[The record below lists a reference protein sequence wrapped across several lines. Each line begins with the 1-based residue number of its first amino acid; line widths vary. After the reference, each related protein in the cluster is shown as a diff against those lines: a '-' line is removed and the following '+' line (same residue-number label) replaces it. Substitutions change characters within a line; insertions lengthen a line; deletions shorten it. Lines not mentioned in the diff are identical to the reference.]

1 MDPVKSQ
8 KIDTPADFQ
17 VNQSSNGMELF
28 SEALKQKGF
37 AGDIDTSDEKR
48 QEFSHDASLFEL
60 VPKLVVAPKNEQDI
74 QTLINAVNENK
85 KNIPDL
91 SLTARSAGTDMSGG
105 AVTESVSVDFR
116 KYFTAIENVT
126 ENSAQVQPGVL
137 YKDFEVETLKHKA
150 LMPTYPASRD
160 LASVGGL
167 VNNNSGGEKS
177 LEYGKTQNFV
187 KELRVV
193 FSDGVARTVKPL
205 TKAELDAK
213 MNQHDFEGNMYR
225 QLFIMLDGNYDKI
238 KAAKPQVSK
247 NSAGYYLWDVWNRES
262 GIFDL
267 TQLICGA
274 QGTLGFVSDIN
285 FKLVPARPHSG
296 LLVMFLKNINDLGEL
311 IPKVLEHKPATFE
324 SFDDATMW
332 LGIKFMPSF
341 HKMLGWKGVIKLLIS
356 FIPTGLHFWRGFPKL
371 ILMVEFNG
379 ETEDEVREKVKS
391 LHRDLSQYRARYEIN
406 GFEED
411 PTEGKSQK
419 FWLMRRYSF
428 QLLRSKVKDKHT
440 APFIDDFIVNP
451 KYLPEFFPKL
461 RVIIKKYNL
470 FATIAGH
477 MGDGN
482 FHIIPLM
489 KIEDPKERAK
499 LEPAMREVNNLV
511 LEYHGSLTAEHNDG
525 MIRGPWLEAMYGKEI
540 VDMFKQAKKIMDP
553 DNIFNPHKKTDATWD
568 YSMSHI
574 REHF

>member
-1 MDPVKSQ
+1 
-8 KIDTPADFQ
+8 
-17 VNQSSNGMELF
+17 MEKF
-28 SEALKQKGF
+28 IETLKQKGF
-37 AGDIDTSDEKR
+37 AGDIDTSEETRKL
-48 QEFSHDASLFEL
+48 FSHDASLFEL
-60 VPKLVVAPKNEQDI
+60 VPKVVVAPKNEQDL
-74 QTLINAVNENK
+74 QTLIAVVNECRK
-85 KNIPDL
+85 EVPDL

-105 AVTESVSVDFR
+105 AVTESVLVDFR

-126 ENSAQVQPGVL
+126 ESTAQVQPGVL
-137 YKDFEVETLKHKA
+137 YKDFEIETLKRRA

-187 KELRVV
+187 NELRVV

-205 TKAELDAK
+205 TKAELDVK
-213 MNQHDFEGNMYR
+213 MNQQDFEGGLYR
-225 QLFIMLDGNYDKI
+225 QLFILLDGNYDKI
-238 KAAKPQVSK
+238 KGAKPRVSK
-247 NSAGYYLWDVWNRES
+247 NSAGYYLWDVWNRET
-262 GIFDL
+262 GTFDL

-274 QGTLGFVSDIN
+274 QGTLGLVSDIN
-285 FKLVPARPHSG
+285 FKLVPARAHSG
-296 LLVMFLKNINDLGEL
+296 LLVMFLKNVDDLGEL

-341 HKMLGWKGVIKLLIS
+341 HKMLGWKGVVKLFLS
-356 FIPTGLHFWRGFPKL
+356 FVPTGLHFWRGFPKL
-371 ILMVEFNG
+371 VLMVEFNG
-379 ETEDEVREKVKS
+379 ETEDEVRQKVKT
-391 LHRDLSQYRARYEIN
+391 LHKDLSKFRARYEIN

-419 FWLMRRYSF
+419 FWIMRRYSF

-451 KYLPEFFPKL
+451 QYLTEFFPKL
-461 RVIIKKYNL
+461 RKIIKKYNL

-525 MIRGPWLEAMYGKEI
+525 MIRGPWLEAQYGKEI
-540 VDMFKQAKKIMDP
+540 TDMFRQTKKIMDP
-553 DNIFNPHKKTDATWD
+553 ENIFNPHKKTDATWE

>member
-1 MDPVKSQ
+1 MDSF
-8 KIDTPADFQ
+8 INT
-17 VNQSSNGMELF
+17 
-28 SEALKQKGF
+28 LKQKGF
-37 AGDIDTSDEKR
+37 AGDIDTSEETRKN
-48 QEFSHDASLFEL
+48 FSHDASLFEL
-60 VPKLVVAPKNEQDI
+60 IPKVVVAPKNEQDL
-74 QTLINAVNENK
+74 QVLIAATNECRK
-85 KNIPDL
+85 DTPDL

-116 KYFTAIENVT
+116 KYFTSIESVT
-126 ENSAQVQPGVL
+126 ETAAQVQPGVL

-187 KELRVV
+187 SELRVV
-193 FSDGVARTVKPL
+193 FSDGVARTIKPL
-205 TKAELDAK
+205 TKAELDEK
-213 MNQHDFEGNMYR
+213 MKQEDFEGQMYR
-225 QLFIMLDGNYDKI
+225 QLFILLDGNYDKI
-238 KAAKPQVSK
+238 KAAKPHVSK

-262 GIFDL
+262 GMFDI

-274 QGTLGFVSDIN
+274 QGTLGFVSDIH
-285 FKLVPARPHSG
+285 FKLVPARAHSG
-296 LLVMFLKNINDLGEL
+296 LLVMFLKNINELGEI

-332 LGIKFMPSF
+332 LGLKFMPSF
-341 HKMLGWKGVIKLLIS
+341 RKMLGWKGVIKLFLS
-356 FIPTGLHFWRGFPKL
+356 FIPTGLGFWRGFPKL

-379 ETEDEVREKVKS
+379 ETEDEVRAKVKS
-391 LHRDLSQYRARYEIN
+391 LHKDLGKYRAHYEIN

-419 FWLMRRYSF
+419 FWVMRRYSF

-451 KYLPEFFPKL
+451 PYLSEFLPQL
-461 RVIIKKYNL
+461 RKIIKKYKL

-482 FHIIPLM
+482 FHVIPLM
-489 KIEDPKERAK
+489 KIEDPSERAK
-499 LEPAMREVNNLV
+499 LEPAMHEVNDLV
-511 LEYHGSLTAEHNDG
+511 LKYHGSLTAEHNDG
-525 MIRGPWLEAMYGKEI
+525 LIRGPWLEAMYGKEI
-540 VDMFKQAKKIMDP
+540 VDMFRQAKKIMDP
-553 DNIFNPHKKTDATWD
+553 DNIFNPHKKSDATWD

>member
-1 MDPVKSQ
+1 
-8 KIDTPADFQ
+8 
-17 VNQSSNGMELF
+17 MEKF
-28 SEALKQKGF
+28 IETLKQKGF
-37 AGDIDTSDEKR
+37 AGDIDTSAETRKL
-48 QEFSHDASLFEL
+48 FSHDASLFEL
-60 VPKLVVAPKNEQDI
+60 VPKVVVAPKNEQDL
-74 QTLINAVNENK
+74 QTLIAVVNECRK
-85 KNIPDL
+85 EVPDL

-126 ENSAQVQPGVL
+126 ESTAQVQPGVL
-137 YKDFEVETLKHKA
+137 YKDFEIETLKHRA

-187 KELRVV
+187 NELRVV

-205 TKAELDAK
+205 TKAELDVK
-213 MNQHDFEGNMYR
+213 MNQQDFEGGLYR
-225 QLFIMLDGNYDKI
+225 QLFILLDGNYDKI
-238 KAAKPQVSK
+238 KAAKPRVSK
-247 NSAGYYLWDVWNRES
+247 NSAGYYLWDVWNRET
-262 GIFDL
+262 GTFDL

-274 QGTLGFVSDIN
+274 QGTLGLVSDIN
-285 FKLVPARPHSG
+285 FKLVPARAHSG
-296 LLVMFLKNINDLGEL
+296 LLVMFLKNVDDLGEL

-341 HKMLGWKGVIKLLIS
+341 HKMLGWKGVVKLFLS
-356 FIPTGLHFWRGFPKL
+356 FVPTGLHFWRGFPKL
-371 ILMVEFNG
+371 VLMVEFNG
-379 ETEDEVREKVKS
+379 ETEDEVRQKVKT
-391 LHRDLSQYRARYEIN
+391 LHKDLSKFRARYEIN

-419 FWLMRRYSF
+419 FWIMRRYSF

-451 KYLPEFFPKL
+451 QYLTEFFPKL
-461 RVIIKKYNL
+461 RKIIKKYNL

-525 MIRGPWLEAMYGKEI
+525 MIRGPWLEAQYGKEI
-540 VDMFKQAKKIMDP
+540 TDMFRQTKKIMDP
-553 DNIFNPHKKTDATWD
+553 ENIFNPHKKTDATWE

>member
-1 MDPVKSQ
+1 MVSLRVMDWFIS
-8 KIDTPADFQ
+8 T
-17 VNQSSNGMELF
+17 
-28 SEALKQKGF
+28 LKQKGF
-37 AGDIDTSDEKR
+37 TGDIDTSEATR
-48 QEFSHDASLFEL
+48 QAFSHDASLFEL
-60 VPKLVVAPKNEQDI
+60 VPKVVVAPKNEQDL
-74 QTLINAVNENK
+74 QLLIAAVNECRK
-85 KNIPDL
+85 GIPDL

-116 KYFTAIENVT
+116 KYFTSIESVSET
-126 ENSAQVQPGVL
+126 AAQVQPGVL
-137 YKDFEVETLKHKA
+137 YKDFEVETLKRHA

-187 KELRVV
+187 SELRVV
-193 FSDGVARTVKPL
+193 FSDGIARTVKPL
-205 TKAELDAK
+205 TKSELDVK
-213 MNQHDFEGNMYR
+213 MNQQDFEGQLYR
-225 QLFIMLDGNYDKI
+225 QLFILLDGNYDKI
-238 KAAKPQVSK
+238 KAAKPHVSK
-247 NSAGYYLWDVWNRES
+247 NSAGYYLWDVWNRET
-262 GIFDL
+262 GMFDL

-274 QGTLGFVSDIN
+274 QGTLGLVSDIH

-296 LLVMFLKNINDLGEL
+296 LLVLFLKNINDLGEL

-332 LGIKFMPSF
+332 LGLKFMPSF
-341 HKMLGWKGVIKLLIS
+341 HKMLGWKGVVKLFLS
-356 FIPTGLHFWRGFPKL
+356 FVPTGLSFWRGIPKL

-379 ETEDEVREKVKS
+379 ETEDEVRSKVRA
-391 LHRDLSQYRARYEIN
+391 LHNDLKKYRARYEIN

-419 FWLMRRYSF
+419 FWVMRRYSF

-451 KYLPEFFPKL
+451 PFLAEFLPQL
-461 RVIIKKYNL
+461 RAVIKKYSL

-482 FHIIPLM
+482 FHVIPLM

-499 LEPAMREVNNLV
+499 LEPAMHEVNDLV
-511 LEYHGSLTAEHNDG
+511 LKYHGSLTAEHNDG
-525 MIRGPWLEAMYGKEI
+525 LIRGPWLEAMYGKEI
-540 VDMFKQAKKIMDP
+540 VDLFRQAKKIMDP
-553 DNIFNPHKKTDATWD
+553 SNIFNPHKKADATWD

-574 REHF
+574 REKF